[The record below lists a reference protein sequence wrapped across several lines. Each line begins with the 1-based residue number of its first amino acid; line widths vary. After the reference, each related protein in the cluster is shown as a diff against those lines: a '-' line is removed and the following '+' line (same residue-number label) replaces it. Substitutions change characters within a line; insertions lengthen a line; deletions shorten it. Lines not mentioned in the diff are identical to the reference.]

1 LRWTA
6 WHNVVQRAR
15 AEEFGIETSDALR
28 EIAGTIWLLVPLLG
42 AGVVHGL
49 VMKNDWLRALR
60 RPIDG
65 GRNWSGR
72 PLFGANK
79 TWRGIVAVSA
89 GCSIVT
95 GIQSDLLHALDAVRA
110 IELFDYGAVN
120 GWLLGALAGAL
131 AEFSELPNSFCKRR
145 FGIEPGGTG
154 GGWCGRVFFVW
165 DQVDLLLGLW
175 FAYALVV
182 DVTLFRVVVSIVV
195 LLAVHPVVTLLGYLA
210 GMRLTAR

>member
-1 LRWTA
+1 MRPRTGP
-6 WHNVVQRAR
+6 RGCT
-15 AEEFGIETSDALR
+15 EDFSIETAGALR

-49 VMKNDWLRALR
+49 IMKYDWLRVLR

-65 GRNWSGR
+65 GRSWSGT

-79 TWRGIVAVSA
+79 TWRGIVAVAA
-89 GCSIVT
+89 GCAIVT
-95 GIQSDLLHALDAVRA
+95 GIQADLLHAFGPVRA

-145 FGIEPGGTG
+145 SGIEPGASG
-154 GGWCGRVFFVW
+154 GGWAGRLFFVW

-175 FAYALVV
+175 IAYALVV
-182 DVTLFRVVVSIVV
+182 DVTLFRVLVSICV
-195 LLAVHPVVTLLGYLA
+195 LLAVHPLVTFLGFLA